1 MKITKLIALLLAAM
15 LCVGLASCGT
25 DGNGDD
31 TTDSA
36 DTTDTADTGDENDT
50 TLIYSKGLDANG
62 YFEGI
67 RALDYV
73 TLPEYK
79 GIAID
84 KKLMTADEDRV
95 QYELEQVL
103 ANHVE
108 EITDT
113 SAVIEDGDTVNI
125 DYVGYVDGE
134 QFGGGNTGG
143 LGTDVTIGVTS
154 YIDDFLEQLIGHH
167 PGDSFD
173 VEVTFPDDYH
183 KSDLAGKDAVFKT
196 TINYIW
202 GELVLTDE
210 IAAGYEFENAEAFID
225 DIRRWVLA
233 NDRFEFCRDII
244 AEAEVS
250 EIPQSVLDYIIRLD
264 IDTYEYYADLYGI
277 TVEQYIAEYTD
288 YATKD
293 EYIEANMEAYKNDA
307 KFYLAAQA
315 MAEDA
320 GIVATTEDIIEG
332 GYESYIAEMGEP
344 YLKQYMLF
352 QHILP
357 KYVAE
362 NGVVTE

>member
-15 LCVGLASCGT
+15 LCVSLVSCGT

-31 TTDSA
+31 TG
-36 DTTDTADTGDENDT
+36 DTTDTADTSDT
-50 TLIYSKGLDANG
+50 GEEDDGTPVYSKGLDENG
-62 YFEGI
+62 YFVGV

-79 GIAID
+79 GVDID
-84 KKLMTADEDRV
+84 KKLMVADEDRV
-95 QYELEQVL
+95 LLELNNVL
-103 ANHVE
+103 ANHAE

-143 LGTDVTIGVTS
+143 LGTDVTIGVTN

-167 PGDSFD
+167 PGETFEI
-173 VEVTFPDDYH
+173 EVTFPDDYH
-183 KSDLAGKDAVFKT
+183 KSDLAGKDAIFEITVNH
-196 TINYIW
+196 IQ

-210 IAAGYEFENAEAFID
+210 IAAEYEFENAEAFLN

-233 NDRFEFCRDII
+233 NDRFEFWRDIV
-244 AEAEVS
+244 AKAEVS
-250 EIPQSVLDYIIRLD
+250 DIPQNVIDYIAALD
-264 IDTYEYYADLYGI
+264 VDTYEYYAELYGI
-277 TVEQYIAEYTD
+277 TVDQYIAEYTE
-288 YATKD
+288 YASKE
-293 EYIEANMEAYKNDA
+293 EYVAANMEAYKTDA

-315 MAEDA
+315 IAEDA
-320 GIVATTEDIIEG
+320 GVVATTEDIIEA

-357 KYVAE
+357 EYIAV
-362 NGVVTE
+362 NGNVVE